1 MKKVIIVLLLL
12 SGISLS
18 IKVSAQSDTLKL
30 TLPEA
35 ENAFTENNLQLIASK
50 LGISESKAYE
60 IQAGLRVN
68 PNLYVEHM
76 PYNSQKKELGG
87 LNQNNSEQVI
97 QFQYLVQMAQKR
109 QKAVTLARANTEQSE
124 NSFRELIRNLRY
136 QLRSTFYDL
145 FFTNQALLVY
155 DQEINTLQ
163 QTLVAYQEQY
173 NKGNIPLK
181 DLTRLKAYLVSL
193 TTEKQQRIQQKIDDE
208 QDLGFLIGA
217 KNYAIQPIINQNS
230 TTDNFKSLTISNLLE
245 FANENRYDLKSS
257 QTQRKI
263 EESNLSLQNAIR
275 KPDLTLQMT
284 YDRNGSYIA
293 NYVGVGVGMNLPVF
307 NKNQGNIQAAQIR
320 IQEAE
325 KLQSSYQFRV
335 EKEIQNAY
343 FKARQAD
350 EIAKTIDTK
359 FSEDFSKL
367 IAGVLDNY
375 KKQNI
380 TVVEFIDFFDSYKQ
394 TILQYNQLQNDKI
407 SSFENLNFVVG
418 KNILNQN

>member
-1 MKKVIIVLLLL
+1 MKKIIIVLILM
-12 SGISLS
+12 GGTSLCL
-18 IKVSAQSDTLKL
+18 KVSAQSDTLKI

-35 ENAFTENNLQLIASK
+35 EDSFTKENLQLIASK

-60 IQAGLRVN
+60 LQAGLRVN
-68 PNLYVEHM
+68 PNLYIEHM

-87 LNQNNSEQVI
+87 LNKNNSEQVV
-97 QFQYLVQMAQKR
+97 QFQYLLQMAQKR
-109 QKAVTLARANTEQSE
+109 QKAVSLAQANTEQSE
-124 NSFRELIRNLRY
+124 NSFRELIRNLQF

-155 DQEINTLQ
+155 DQEIITLQ

-193 TTEKQQRIQQKIDDE
+193 TTEKQQLIHQKIDDE

-217 KNYAIQPIINQNS
+217 KSYAIQPIIKQNS

-245 FANENRYDLKSS
+245 LANENRYDLKSS

-284 YDRNGSYIA
+284 YDRNGSYIQ